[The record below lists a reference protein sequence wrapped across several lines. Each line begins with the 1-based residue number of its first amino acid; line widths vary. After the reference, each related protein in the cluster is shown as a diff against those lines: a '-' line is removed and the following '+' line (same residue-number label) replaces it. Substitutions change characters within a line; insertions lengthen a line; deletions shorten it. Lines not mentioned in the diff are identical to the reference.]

1 MSTNPVY
8 HNLSWDTS
16 FQNSQQ
22 RHYRQCDFNCL
33 CCARMQLGFYCACN
47 TSKESRSSQTIEY
60 DTLPQTMDEARLWK
74 KGTTEHTSLQSLITK
89 VIQKYNL
96 KDSKDPHLPSA
107 IKEIMLLLGKS
118 FQSPQTTDNE
128 KKVKNRLLKSLEWRR
143 YYSRKRAS
151 AVSTGKSIR
160 DLVKR
165 RRNEDITDKENL
177 LEEDLHDV
185 GCDNR
190 AFEGDS
196 SDSDVPLAELV
207 KKNK

>member
-1 MSTNPVY
+1 
-8 HNLSWDTS
+8 
-16 FQNSQQ
+16 
-22 RHYRQCDFNCL
+22 
-33 CCARMQLGFYCACN
+33 
-47 TSKESRSSQTIEY
+47 
-60 DTLPQTMDEARLWK
+60 
-74 KGTTEHTSLQSLITK
+74 
-89 VIQKYNL
+89 
-96 KDSKDPHLPSA
+96 
-107 IKEIMLLLGKS
+107 MLLLGKS

-165 RRNEDITDKENL
+165 RRNEDNTDKKNL